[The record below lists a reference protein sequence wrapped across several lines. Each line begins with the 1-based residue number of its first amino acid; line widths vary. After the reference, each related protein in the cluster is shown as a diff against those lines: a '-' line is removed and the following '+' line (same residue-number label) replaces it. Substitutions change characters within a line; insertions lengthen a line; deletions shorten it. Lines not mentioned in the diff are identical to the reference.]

1 MYIKR
6 CPPPFS
12 TAYNSRVNKSLC
24 FWLYHFHHQCQWLI
38 SMSFSKSSILSS
50 FHFQASLVM
59 SAQINIRIEGC
70 SFSQSHTCPDV
81 QIYCRHKRWN
91 LRQPWRINHTHSP
104 LKCCS
109 GSQQCGCWQ
118 RHQPQSYSV
127 FKLCPF
133 FCSRSFLLCRYPV
146 RCRRFIVAPRK
157 ITMLVGTS
165 LVVTQPWIHN

>member
-1 MYIKR
+1 MICNSVVPCPCRQSGAVLTAQDIPNQFSASRFNVVADWFSLYMYIKR

-104 LKCCS
+104 L
-109 GSQQCGCWQ
+109 
-118 RHQPQSYSV
+118 P
-127 FKLCPF
+127 
-133 FCSRSFLLCRYPV
+133 
-146 RCRRFIVAPRK
+146 
-157 ITMLVGTS
+157 
-165 LVVTQPWIHN
+165 